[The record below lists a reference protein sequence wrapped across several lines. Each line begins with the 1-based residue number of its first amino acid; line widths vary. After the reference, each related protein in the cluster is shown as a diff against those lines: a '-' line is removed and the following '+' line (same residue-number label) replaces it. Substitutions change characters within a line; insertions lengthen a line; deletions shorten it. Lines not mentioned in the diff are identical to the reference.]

1 MISWIQRTFAKHFRL
16 VFLLVLAAMAIPL
29 IVVFSPSSGVGR
41 SGNKVLERNFFGT
54 NLDNPAQATRVFSD
68 GRLSGY
74 LRAGYSALQGAQ
86 LQQYSLQRI
95 AGLALSDELH
105 LPVPTPDQ
113 VSKYVLT
120 LRAFQDE
127 QGQFDQKRYSS
138 FADSL
143 KAGSQI
149 TTADVNRVLR
159 DDARLDQLT
168 KLVGG
173 PGYVLPNDVKQQ
185 LARADAAWTVQ
196 VATIDYAAFSPV
208 ISVSD
213 ELLKKFHADRPF
225 NYEVP
230 ARPRLSYVEF
240 KGEEFTPPIP
250 PTEAEQRAFYNAN
263 AARFPVPA
271 DPADPKPATLPATTP
286 ATDNFPKVRAQVESS
301 MKKLVGLRGAT
312 KAANDLTIALFE
324 RKLAA
329 NTPALTD
336 FLAAQRRPAKA
347 LAPFSPDT
355 PPADLPWLAEYGD
368 QISRLSKD
376 RFFSDPLTATDS
388 VVVLLWNESLPAYK
402 PLFAEVK
409 ERVTAD
415 YKEAEKRRLFNE
427 HGKALQAKLQAA
439 AKSAPTGF
447 GTAAAAEKLE
457 VKSYANF
464 NLRQPPPDLPY
475 PAFSALQGLSAGQVS
490 DMIAAADKGH
500 LVYAQEKK
508 LPDLSPANPRY
519 AEIMKQLMAFTASS
533 NQNSYLGELVE
544 RELKKTEPAA
554 P

>member
-95 AGLALSDELH
+95 AGLSLCDELR
-105 LPVPTPDQ
+105 LPVPNSDQ
-113 VSKYVLT
+113 VSKFILT

-143 KAGSQI
+143 KSGAQI
-149 TTADVNRVLR
+149 NTADVNRVLR

-185 LARADAAWTVQ
+185 LARVDASWTVQ
-196 VATIDYAAFSPV
+196 VATIDYAAFNPV
-208 ISVSD
+208 ISVTD
-213 ELLKKFHADRPF
+213 DVLKKFHADRPF

-230 ARPRLSYVEF
+230 AHPRLSYVEF
-240 KGEEFTPPIP
+240 KGEEFLPPIP
-250 PTEAEQRAFYNAN
+250 PTEAELRAYYNAN
-263 AARFPVPA
+263 VARFPAPA
-271 DPADPKPATLPATTP
+271 DPADPKPATPPAATP
-286 ATDNFPKVRAQVESS
+286 ATDNFPKVHAQVETSL
-301 MKKLVGLRGAT
+301 KKLAGLRGAT

-324 RKLAA
+324 RKLTA
-329 NTPALTD
+329 NSPELTD
-336 FLAAQRRPAKA
+336 FLAAQRRPAKTI
-347 LAPFSPDT
+347 APFSPDT

-368 QISRLSKD
+368 QIARLSKD
-376 RFFSDPLTATDS
+376 RFFSDPLTATDN
-388 VVVLLWNESLPAYK
+388 VVVLLWNENLAAYK

-439 AKSAPTGF
+439 AKSSPAAF
-447 GTAAAAEKLE
+447 GTAAAAEKLD

-464 NLRQPPPDLPY
+464 TLRQPPQDLPY
-475 PAFSALQGLSAGQVS
+475 PAFSALQGLAAGQVS

-519 AEIMKQLMAFTASS
+519 AEVKKQLMAFTASS
-533 NQNSYLGELVE
+533 NQNSYLGDLVE